1 MNAEIVSAIVRH
13 LLTAIGGGFAVKYGI
28 DGGSLDAIVGGAS
41 ALAGVVWSMYDKKS
55 RARIE

>member
-13 LLTAIGGGFAVKYGI
+13 LLTALGGGFAVKYGI

-55 RARIE
+55 RDRVE